1 MRYFRIQR
9 RFWSTIPGKLVIAFS
24 LLLLLVG
31 LLVLSPLWLPVVL
44 IAHWGERR
52 RLVKAAR
59 AFHCTKCGAQ
69 LSKTSLQLADK
80 EWTRRMQQRR
90 KEFPGVRCRVVRL
103 LDAICV
109 ECGQEYRFDRASGFV
124 AIEATIHDDLA
135 KQKA

>member
-24 LLLLLVG
+24 LSLLLIG
-31 LLVLSPLWLPVVL
+31 LMLLSPLWLPVVL

-69 LSKTSLQLADK
+69 LSKASIQLADK
-80 EWTRRMQQRR
+80 EWIRRMQQRR
-90 KEFPGVRCRVVRL
+90 KEFPGVRCRSYDCLTPSALSVVRSTAL
-103 LDAICV
+103 TAPL
-109 ECGQEYRFDRASGFV
+109 GSWRSRR
-124 AIEATIHDDLA
+124 
-135 KQKA
+135 